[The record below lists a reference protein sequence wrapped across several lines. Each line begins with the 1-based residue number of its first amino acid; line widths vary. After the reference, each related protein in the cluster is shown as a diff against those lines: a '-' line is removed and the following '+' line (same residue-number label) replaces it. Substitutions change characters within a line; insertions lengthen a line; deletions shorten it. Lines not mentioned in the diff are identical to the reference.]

1 MQGDFSQFKFDPAL
15 HTRGVAEPA
24 LGPLRN
30 VTGVLQQQGRVIT
43 DADLSEGELLD
54 LAWQDQAGRDI
65 IGAGVCAVPAAEPD
79 GFEIVSAEVDGTQ
92 VIVQVRPGRAW
103 VDGIL
108 ARLPG
113 VLPDAALPV
122 DRAAAYF
129 GPPWST
135 PLPTTA
141 SIADG
146 TRDAVV
152 LEVSEESLHAFQ
164 YPQAL
169 LEPALGGVDTA
180 ERAYVNCR
188 LRLLRLGDG
197 EDCSTV
203 ATKLRDDPAA
213 KGHLSV
219 TLTPPISVA
228 GDCPVVGG
236 GGYTGFEH
244 HLYRIEIAAQN
255 AGAPPRFVWSAWNG
269 GLVGRG
275 RFDTSTNPDRVIIDA
290 GRAAI
295 VHSGL
300 LDFYLEALQYDAL
313 RGGWKVVYGTI
324 ATLNADHDLELAA
337 PASFGT
343 LPATADPVFF
353 RLWNGIADIAGFT
366 DIVSPNELRDGI
378 CLAFDAP
385 AANNYRAGDYW
396 TFTVR
401 AGDVANPL
409 VLVDDAPPLGII
421 YHRVALA
428 EIHWRARGNT
438 AVSGTIEDCRKRF
451 RPLTNQK
458 ICCTFLVG
466 DGVTS
471 FGDFNSLEQAAAHL
485 PAAGGELCL
494 LPGVHRANLV
504 LRNRNQVRIHG
515 CRWRSLILPR
525 DATRAQPILHIVDCA
540 GVEICDLDLVTFDAT
555 AVLIE
560 RGSKRNGRCR
570 DISVHDCRVIARH
583 NAIRANEAEELAIA
597 DNRLH
602 LLDTRDGLAT
612 MSVLASDALIE
623 RNTLVLLP
631 FVDDTPDDPD
641 EPSDDPT
648 LNPADPCARPEII
661 YRFPLLVLK
670 YVTTVWAIAPA
681 AVLPQQPYRAL
692 GGIHL
697 RAGSLRVRVLENRI
711 AGGGGNGIVLGGDV
725 DPAPPIAVIDT
736 RPAPAVVVAAT
747 AAGGVGIASE
757 GEFIALLQDEREQP
771 VSGVDVYLEDDSSTA
786 TDRSDDNGMTSVKTR
801 AGRFRVAVPP
811 GYQILRIVETQQ
823 EKRRLHTVTLGP
835 SALIP
840 ANARWLHEITIAAN
854 DIAWMGLSG
863 IGFGLRRGVPFT
875 PQVPQIPP
883 NDPRGALLA
892 MLDAELANLALT
904 PLLNATHPVRDLVI
918 SDNRL
923 HDNLRNVFDKELL
936 DQAQL
941 IGRGGISLA
950 LAESA
955 VIRGNQIYANG
966 VSALD
971 PVCGIYVGWGN
982 DLEIVDNSI
991 SDNGVVDARYERDR
1005 KSGLRGGIYVAFA
1018 AVQSATLSGSS
1029 GRKPA
1034 LRAHDNRVD
1043 QPAGRALTAYA
1054 FGPVSVANNHF
1065 NSEYSGLYRIADA
1078 FVGGVLLFNFGGM
1091 HRLLLRLSG
1100 DLVDAPAAG
1109 QAGGGTFRA
1118 SKRHFRALAEAGLP
1132 GGETLFND
1140 NYIRVGVNNR
1150 GIVAQAIASLD
1161 DLGYATN
1168 TSAVYRGDRFFG
1180 NALLLGDSVR
1190 ATASRLREDATRALS
1205 LLSWGIRMNMTALNQ
1220 GDHCIVAL
1228 PKPDGSPR
1236 ATVDTPNQVLDY
1248 EICRRLS
1255 EPEAI
1260 WEFLVWVLSAQADL
1274 LGGELSAD
1282 AFTTTERA
1290 QMPAQYAGQALKQI
1304 QYNKTTLMQRHQQ
1317 EAITL
1322 SAEYGAAY
1330 PAAVALKAQAD
1341 ADAVNV
1347 HLVAQ
1352 AAETFGVVTPRA
1364 DEGGSTLSGR
1374 VGNDRGQGLSR
1385 LRVELT
1391 RRNGDALEAVAL
1403 TDASGYFS
1411 ASFDA
1416 RDTGRLAREG
1426 DLFLRVT
1433 SARGSEVLRDTTP
1446 LRFAAGAQLRA
1457 ALVVPL
1463 RLVPRAI
1470 VVGPPAG
1477 GTGNT
1482 GATGSTGA
1490 TGATGSTGTTG
1501 GAVPPN
1507 RRTPLE
1513 RLEMDDAVLAR
1524 LRAAGIPDVETL
1536 AETKPA
1542 ALLRIVDD
1550 EATVKLLLA
1559 RARRLLG
1566 AGATGATGPTGTA
1579 SPFAPE
1585 AAAATT
1591 VMPDAGAHEA
1601 EAQTAEPTASSHAI
1615 DLTATETTNATDA
1628 TVTPRK
1634 AKATPAP
1641 ASAKPTG
1648 STPPTRKR
1656 GGAPTDNRSKK
1667 APDPRKPKKGR

>member
-1 MQGDFSQFKFDPAL
+1 MQGDFSQLKFDPAL
-15 HTRGVAEPA
+15 HTRGVAEPV

-30 VTGVLQQQGRVIT
+30 VAGVLQQQGRVIT
-43 DADLSEGELLD
+43 DADLAEGELLD

-79 GFEIVSAEVDGTQ
+79 GFEIVSAAIDGTQ

-113 VLPDAALPV
+113 VQPDAALPV
-122 DRAAAYF
+122 EREAAYF
-129 GPPWST
+129 GPPWSS

-141 SIADG
+141 SIVDG
-146 TRDAVV
+146 IRDAVV

-180 ERAYVNCR
+180 ERAYINCR

-203 ATKLRDDPAA
+203 ARKLRDDPAA

-219 TLTPPISVA
+219 TLSPPVSVA

-244 HLYRIEIAAQN
+244 HLYRIEIAEQN
-255 AGAPPRFVWSAWNG
+255 AGAPARFTWSQWNG

-290 GRAAI
+290 GRASI

-300 LDFYLEALQYDAL
+300 LEFYLEALQYDAL
-313 RGGWKVVYGTI
+313 RGGWKVVYGTM

-337 PASFGT
+337 PASFGN

-353 RLWNGIADIAGFT
+353 RLWNGIADIADFT
-366 DIVSPNELRDGI
+366 DIVSPDELRDGI

-401 AGDVANPL
+401 AGDVSNPL
-409 VLVDDAPPLGII
+409 VLVDDAPPLGIV

-428 EIHWRARGNT
+428 EINWTARGNT
-438 AVSGTIEDCRKRF
+438 EISGSIEDCRKRF

-485 PAAGGELCL
+485 PMAGGELCL
-494 LPGVHRANLV
+494 LPGVHRTNLV
-504 LRNRNQVRIHG
+504 LRNRDRVRIHG
-515 CRWRSLILPR
+515 CRWRSLLLPR
-525 DATRAQPILHIVDCA
+525 TETRTQPILHIVDCN

-560 RGSKRNGRCR
+560 RGSGRIGRCR
-570 DISVHDCRVIARH
+570 DISVHDCRVVARH
-583 NAIRANEAEELAIA
+583 NAIRANQAEELAIA

-602 LLDTRDGLAT
+602 LLDTAAGLAT
-612 MSVLASDALIE
+612 ISVLASDALIE

-631 FVDDTPDDPD
+631 FIDETPDDPD

-648 LNPADPCARPEII
+648 LDPADPCARPEII
-661 YRFPLLVLK
+661 YGFPLLVLQ
-670 YVTTVWAIAPA
+670 YVIAVWAVAPA
-681 AVLPQQPYRAL
+681 AVLPKQPYRAL

-697 RAGSLRVRVLENRI
+697 RAGCARVRVLENRLV
-711 AGGGGNGIVLGGDV
+711 GGAGNGIVLGGDI
-725 DPAPPIAVIDT
+725 DPAPPVAVVDT
-736 RPAPAVVVAAT
+736 PPAPAVVVAASTQNT
-747 AAGGVGIASE
+747 AGVVTE

-771 VSGVDVYLEDDSSTA
+771 LSGIDIYLEDDASTA
-786 TDRSDDNGMTSVKTR
+786 TDRSDANGMASVKTR
-801 AGRFRVAVPP
+801 AGRYRVAAPA

-823 EKRRLHTVTLGP
+823 EERRLHAITLAAGAVIV
-835 SALIP
+835 SGS
-840 ANARWLHEITIAAN
+840 RWLHEVTIGAN

-892 MLDAELANLALT
+892 LIDAELANLALT

-923 HDNLRNVFDKELL
+923 HDNLRNVFDRDLL

-991 SDNGVVDARYERDR
+991 TDNGVVDAGYERDR
-1005 KSGLRGGIYVAFA
+1005 KSGLRGGIHVAFA
-1018 AVQSATLSGSS
+1018 AAQSATLSGSS

-1034 LRAHDNRVD
+1034 LRVHDNRVD

-1065 NSEYSGLYRIADA
+1065 NSEYSGLAGIADA

-1100 DLVDAPAAG
+1100 DLFAAPATGQLVGGDISVSAG
-1109 QAGGGTFRA
+1109 KA
-1118 SKRHFRALAEAGLP
+1118 HFRALAEAGLP

-1161 DLGYATN
+1161 DLGYAAN

-1228 PKPDGSPR
+1228 PQAGSTVLP
-1236 ATVDTPNQVLDY
+1236 TVDKPNQVLDY
-1248 EICRRLS
+1248 EICSRLS
-1255 EPEAI
+1255 EPAAI

-1282 AFTTTERA
+1282 AFTTVERA
-1290 QMPAQYAGQALKQI
+1290 QMPAQYAGYALQKI
-1304 QYNKTTLMQRHQQ
+1304 QYNKTALMRRHQQ

-1322 SAEYGAAY
+1322 AAHYGADY
-1330 PAAVALKAQAD
+1330 PAAVAMNKEAD

-1352 AAETFGVVTPRA
+1352 AAETFGVVTPQA
-1364 DEGGSTLSGR
+1364 GDGGSTLSGR

-1391 RRNGDALEAVAL
+1391 RRNGDVLEAVAL

-1416 RDTGRLAREG
+1416 QETQRLAHEG
-1426 DLFLRVT
+1426 DLFLRVS
-1433 SARGSEVLRDTTP
+1433 SAHGSEVLRDTRP
-1446 LRFAAGAQLRA
+1446 LRFSAGAQLRA

-1470 VVGPPAG
+1470 VVGPP
-1477 GTGNT
+1477 
-1482 GATGSTGA
+1482 TGSTG
-1490 TGATGSTGTTG
+1490 GTG
-1501 GAVPPN
+1501 GVAPP
-1507 RRTPLE
+1507 RPRTPLE
-1513 RLEMDDAVLAR
+1513 RLDMDAAVRAR
-1524 LRAAGIPDVETL
+1524 LRAGGINDVEAIL
-1536 AETKPA
+1536 EAKPA
-1542 ALLRIVDD
+1542 ALLRIVGD
-1550 EATVKLLLA
+1550 EATVKDLLT

-1566 AGATGATGPTGTA
+1566 SGATGATGPTGAAPPVAPESAGVAAKVAPATA
-1579 SPFAPE
+1579 SE
-1585 AAAATT
+1585 SAAAAK
-1591 VMPDAGAHEA
+1591 P
-1601 EAQTAEPTASSHAI
+1601 
-1615 DLTATETTNATDA
+1615 
-1628 TVTPRK
+1628 
-1634 AKATPAP
+1634 PAP
-1641 ASAKPTG
+1641 ARKDAAPPMRVKP
-1648 STPPTRKR
+1648 
-1656 GGAPTDNRSKK
+1656 GGAPQNTRSKK